1 MDRTMADAALEYAT
15 VHGIAVHPLR
25 PRMKEPAS
33 TRGFKDAT
41 LDAEEIERTW
51 AQRPD
56 MNVGGAMGQVSGGV
70 CCIDLDVDA
79 SKGLDGREVLLDW
92 EAEHGKLPDTATAIT
107 GRGGLHLFYRF
118 GHAVKPS
125 VNEELGVD
133 VRGDGSYAMLAPSVH
148 PNGRTV
154 EWELS
159 PDEVGFADATPL
171 VEEFVGSV
179 RPAGHSDGGQFE
191 KKVDVNAPVKKGGR
205 NNGVFKKLCAA
216 RSMGADDDVMEVFA
230 ATFNSMLEEPLDDGE
245 LSRILA
251 SVLRYEPGNK
261 DIEKR
266 INAEEKAAS
275 EGKPAPQP
283 RPRFKHNEFAR
294 RLMDERGACFIDG
307 MPAVRDGGRYRTGWN
322 AVDAAIISMK
332 DDATKANQ
340 SEVRH
345 YLTVKAPRISQSR
358 PTLVGFENGVLD
370 VETMEL
376 RDYREDDVIP
386 NVIPHRWNPWA
397 RSATVDSTF
406 RKLSCGDPGLEMN
419 LAEVIGLCMYRN
431 SRHYPYCPVLLGR
444 GSNGKS
450 TYISM
455 LRSVVGDENMAAMQ
469 PREIGQRFQAAHLVG
484 KLANLGDD
492 ISNDYIDGDGC
503 AVIKKV
509 ATGDVLY
516 TDVKG
521 GEGFTFTPYATM
533 VFSANKFPRLGDN
546 SDGMMRRL
554 FPVSFKARFSKS
566 DPDFDPRIA
575 DKLAAEDAVEYLC
588 AIGVEGLRRV
598 IANGSLT
605 ANCDSERMAHDIKV
619 DNDTVLQWT
628 ESEDVKAE
636 DVCGKTNAEAYDG
649 YREWCGL
656 NGFQAVN
663 SRKFAAKI
671 GDVLGVALNV
681 IDHVTSCGKRK
692 TVKKYGLA
700 R

>member
-1 MDRTMADAALEYAT
+1 MDRTMVDAALEYAT
-15 VHGIAVHPLR
+15 EHGIAVHPLR
-25 PRMKEPAS
+25 PKAKEPAS
-33 TRGFKDAT
+33 TNGFKDAT
-41 LDAEEIERTW
+41 TDAKEIEDTW
-51 AQRPD
+51 SQRPD
-56 MNVGGAMGQVSGGV
+56 MNIGGAMGATSGGLV
-70 CCIDLDVDA
+70 VFDLDVDPA
-79 SKGLDGREVLLDW
+79 KGVDGVERMLDW
-92 EAEHGKLPDTATAIT
+92 EAEHGKLPETATAIT
-107 GRGGLHLFYRF
+107 GRGGMHLFYRF
-118 GHAVKPS
+118 DHEVRPS
-125 VNEELGVD
+125 VDEERGVD
-133 VRGDGSYAMLAPSVH
+133 VRGDGSYVMLAPSVH
-148 PNGRTV
+148 PNGNMVRWDLPP
-154 EWELS
+154 E
-159 PDEVGFADATPL
+159 EVGFADATPL
-171 VEEFVGSV
+171 VEEFLEWARPESFGSM
-179 RPAGHSDGGQFE
+179 A
-191 KKVDVNAPVKKGGR
+191 KKVDMNAPVKTGGR
-205 NNGVFKKLCAA
+205 NNALFKKLCSA
-216 RSMGADDDVMEVFA
+216 RSAGSDDDVMRAFA
-230 ATFNSMLEEPLDDGE
+230 ITLNSMLEEPLGE
-245 LSRILA
+245 DEVEKTLA
-251 SVLRYEPGNK
+251 SVLRYPPGNK
-261 DIEKR
+261 DIEKQ
-266 INAEEKAAS
+266 IKAEEKARA

-283 RPRFKHNEFAR
+283 RPRFKHNVFAR

-322 AVDAAIISMK
+322 AVDAAIIDMK

-340 SEVRH
+340 SEVHH

-358 PTLVGFENGVLD
+358 PTLIGFENGVLD
-370 VETMEL
+370 VEAMEL
-376 RDYREDDVIP
+376 REYRDDDVIP
-386 NVIPHRWNPWA
+386 NVIPHKWNPWA
-397 RSATVDSTF
+397 RSAEVDSTF

-554 FPVSFKARFSKS
+554 FPVSFKARFSKE

-575 DKLAAEDAVEYLC
+575 DKLAAEEAVEYLC

-598 IANGSLT
+598 IKNGAMT
-605 ANCDSERMAHDIKV
+605 ANYDSERMAHDIKV
-619 DNDTVLQWT
+619 DNDTVLQWA

-636 DVCGKTNAEAYDG
+636 SVLGKTNQDAYEG
-649 YREWCGL
+649 YRNWCSL
-656 NGFQAVN
+656 NGCQPVS
-663 SRKFAAKI
+663 SRKFASEL

-692 TVKKYGLA
+692 TVKRYGLA

>member
-1 MDRTMADAALEYAT
+1 MSEIGDAAVSYARDY
-15 VHGIAVHPLR
+15 GIAVFPLVEGR
-25 PRMKEPAS
+25 KEPKVKN
-33 TRGFKDAT
+33 GHKVAT
-41 LDAEEIERTW
+41 TDAEQIEAAW
-51 AQRPD
+51 GEFPN
-56 MNVGGAMGQVSGGV
+56 MNIGGAMGQVSGGV

-118 GHAVKPS
+118 GGECRKYE
-125 VNEELGVD
+125 NEQYGVD
-133 VRGDGSYAMLAPSVH
+133 FRGDGSYAMLAPSVH

-159 PDEVGFADATPL
+159 PDDVGFADADEL
-171 VEEFVGSV
+171 VRSFVEDF
-179 RPAGHSDGGQFE
+179 RPRSDKLGKRE
-191 KKVDVNAPVKKGGR
+191 KKVDINKDVRSGGR
-205 NNGVFKKLCAA
+205 NKALYKALC
-216 RSMGADDDVMEVFA
+216 SLQSQSWDDDAIAAFA
-230 ATFNSMLEEPLDDGE
+230 ETYNRTKLHPPLDDAEVRKTLNSALE
-245 LSRILA
+245 LEKGNPETA
-251 SVLRYEPGNK
+251 SAWKQMDGADGPRQ
-261 DIEKR
+261 
-266 INAEEKAAS
+266 
-275 EGKPAPQP
+275 PAPQP

-340 SEVRH
+340 SEVHH

-619 DNDTVLQWT
+619 DNDTVLQWA

-656 NGFQAVN
+656 NGCQAVN

-692 TVKKYGLA
+692 TVKKYGIA